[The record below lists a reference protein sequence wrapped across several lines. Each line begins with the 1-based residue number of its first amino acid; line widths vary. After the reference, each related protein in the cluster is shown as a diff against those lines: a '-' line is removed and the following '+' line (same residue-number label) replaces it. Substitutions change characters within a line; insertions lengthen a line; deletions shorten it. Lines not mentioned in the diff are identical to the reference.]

1 MAVVIGWCTR
11 TWRCLEALCSKGS
24 FTEQDPGIAVLW
36 AVLTRRATRWAVG
49 QLRRE
54 RVSVLGLARQAQ
66 GDWKTVWR
74 AVNPVLEEADADPV
88 RFAGMRHLGGEHVW
102 HDKNPRTRG
111 PKMLTGIAVFT
122 HTDDVPRARLL
133 NLTLGRSGT
142 VDGVWLP

>member
-1 MAVVIGWCTR
+1 MTDVERGPDTITMGGEISSGRGILPRLRCARVFPWPPPGPARCFFGSMAVVIGWCTR

-24 FTEQDPGIAVLW
+24 FAEQDPGIAVLW

-88 RFAGMRHLGGEHVW
+88 RFAGMRHLGG
-102 HDKNPRTRG
+102 
-111 PKMLTGIAVFT
+111 
-122 HTDDVPRARLL
+122 
-133 NLTLGRSGT
+133 
-142 VDGVWLP
+142 